1 MKKVLIPT
9 ALDSVAKQ
17 ILEDHGGYAV
27 VQVPKCDVLQLVR
40 DNPDVHAL
48 IVRSEKITAEI
59 IDAAPHLDE
68 VQLDF
73 AGVRLHVR
81 RGGGAP
87 ALQAAPTAPAAAP
100 SPAPATPA
108 AAPAAAPPA
117 ARRTA
122 HPPAPEGAIA
132 IRAPMLGTFYRA
144 PAPGEKPFVEV
155 GGRVAAADTVCLIE
169 VMKLFNSI
177 AAGVDGTVVAIHA
190 DNGALVEFDQPLV
203 YVMPDRRAA

>member
-1 MKKVLIPT
+1 MTSPNKTDLTHDDVSK
-9 ALDSVAKQ
+9 
-17 ILEDHGGYAV
+17 IL
-27 VQVPKCDVLQLVR
+27 
-40 DNPDVHAL
+40 
-48 IVRSEKITAEI
+48 EI

-87 ALQAAPTAPAAAP
+87 ASQAAPASSAPAP
-100 SPAPATPA
+100 SPAPAPA
-108 AAPAAAPPA
+108 AAAPA

-122 HPPAPEGAIA
+122 HPPAPEGAVA

-144 PAPGEKPFVEV
+144 AAPGEKPFVEV
-155 GGRVAAADTVCLIE
+155 GSRVAAADTVCLIE

-203 YVMPDRRAA
+203 YVMPDRRPA